1 MTEGSVSFHSPAP
14 RPYGLTL
21 LGVETPVNLARS
33 RFHGKTIPRQ
43 GHMEDHAL
51 RLYIRAKLKNGHL
64 LPYENVP
71 QVWGGP
77 GNGGTCN
84 GCEEIVT
91 KPQLGM
97 EGVTIKGD
105 TLQFHVKCFYVWV
118 AERTDWNVVP
128 ELRDDRRHSDG
139 KRRAVAIRTFSF
151 PTPGH
156 APPPGTPVAG
166 P

>member
-1 MTEGSVSFHSPAP
+1 
-14 RPYGLTL
+14 
-21 LGVETPVNLARS
+21 
-33 RFHGKTIPRQ
+33 
-43 GHMEDHAL
+43 MEDHAL
-51 RLYIRAKLKNGHL
+51 RLYIRAKLENGHL

-71 QVWGGP
+71 EFWGGP

-91 KPQLGM
+91 KSQLRM

-105 TLQFHVKCFYVWV
+105 TVQFHVKCFYVWV
-118 AERTDWNVVP
+118 AERGLSGNHQP
-128 ELRDDRRHSDG
+128 
-139 KRRAVAIRTFSF
+139 RRATDIRTFSF
-151 PTPGH
+151 PAPSY